1 MPSVK
6 TNETLSL
13 EIIQERLGNIQH
25 DIHEIKED
33 MKTRFV
39 TQDQFRPVMAIV
51 YGLVALSGGG
61 VVAAILA
68 LVLKDVSGADVP

>member
-33 MKTRFV
+33 M
-39 TQDQFRPVMAIV
+39 
-51 YGLVALSGGG
+51 
-61 VVAAILA
+61 
-68 LVLKDVSGADVP
+68 